1 LKTIKSSKRLGK
13 RSFQPLKIKKV
24 SKINSEKIYTTKM
37 LMISRDKWNKKESKD
52 KKNSN
57 KSFINQR
64 KQKQISKIKKNSS
77 RAMLKN
83 A

>member
-1 LKTIKSSKRLGK
+1 
-13 RSFQPLKIKKV
+13 
-24 SKINSEKIYTTKM
+24 
-37 LMISRDKWNKKESKD
+37 MISRDKWNKKESKD